1 MNLSCLT
8 TTVQIRELQRRRDE
22 GEGWEGKLITLR
34 LSASLP
40 PLQLGTSKEISI

>member
-8 TTVQIRELQRRRDE
+8 TTVQIRGELQRRDE

-40 PLQLGTSKEISI
+40 PLLLGTSKEISL